1 MLLYVHC
8 VAYLCAGVV
17 LGWKPELSSK
27 CRPILATQET
37 LTDFQGVDAFLSFF
51 FWKKKSKMA
60 DSKNSGIGPWV
71 SRINWCEG
79 QVLKTQLKKMLHPH
93 EKQSSFFG
101 SNNGS
106 KVQWLPWFR
115 AQNKTQSAKICN
127 TVNVSRV

>member
-51 FWKKKSKMA
+51 FEKKKIQ
-60 DSKNSGIGPWV
+60 NG
-71 SRINWCEG
+71 R
-79 QVLKTQLKKMLHPH
+79 LKK
-93 EKQSSFFG
+93 
-101 SNNGS
+101 
-106 KVQWLPWFR
+106 FR
-115 AQNKTQSAKICN
+115 DWSLGE
-127 TVNVSRV
+127 